1 MSNIGISNTNTSQ
14 VDANVTMPGPTGV
27 VGDMKTN
34 PMANPNIPQND
45 VGSTQ
50 HVGREVTEVTRPGT
64 KAFENKQEVLEKSD
78 PERQKLDSDV
88 LKAVMVHG
96 NPSGA
101 NLQTNPSVSAE
112 YGK

>member
-1 MSNIGISNTNTSQ
+1 MPTIGISNTDTSQ
-14 VDANVTMPGPTGV
+14 VDANVTNPGPTGV

-34 PMANPNIPQND
+34 PAANPNIPQND

-50 HVGREVTEVTRPGT
+50 HVSIETTEVTRSGT
-64 KAFENKQEVLEKSD
+64 KAFENKQEGLEKSD
-78 PERQKLDSDV
+78 PEQQKLDSNV

-101 NLQTNPSVSAE
+101 NLQANPSVSAE
-112 YGK
+112 YGE

>member
-1 MSNIGISNTNTSQ
+1 MSNMGISNTNTGP
-14 VDANVTMPGPTGV
+14 VDTNVTMPGPTGA
-27 VGDMKTN
+27 VGDMKAN
-34 PMANPNIPQND
+34 PTANPNIPQND

-50 HVGREVTEVTRPGT
+50 HVSREATEVTRPGT
-64 KAFENKQEVLEKSD
+64 KAFENKQDALEKSD
-78 PERQKLDSDV
+78 PERQKLDREV

-112 YGK
+112 YGE

>member
-1 MSNIGISNTNTSQ
+1 MANIGISSANTGL
-14 VDANVTMPGPTGV
+14 VDANVTKPGPTGGI
-27 VGDMKTN
+27 GDMKTN
-34 PMANPNIPQND
+34 PIANPNIPQND

-50 HVGREVTEVTRPGT
+50 HVSIETTDVTRPGT
-64 KAFENKQEVLEKSD
+64 KAFENKQEALEKSN
-78 PERQKLDSDV
+78 PEQQKLDSDV

-101 NLQTNPSVSAE
+101 NLQSNPSVSAE

>member
-1 MSNIGISNTNTSQ
+1 MSNIGISSTNTSQ
-14 VDANVTMPGPTGV
+14 IDANVTTPGPTGV
-27 VGDMKTN
+27 VGDMKIN
-34 PMANPNIPQND
+34 PIANPNIPQND

-50 HVGREVTEVTRPGT
+50 HVSREVTDETRPGT
-64 KAFENKQEVLEKSD
+64 KAFENKQEALEKSD
-78 PERQKLDSDV
+78 PERQKLDSNI
-88 LKAVMVHG
+88 LKAVIVHG